1 METVRHLP
9 SPPNKRLAVH
19 VKPAAERAL
28 RQEHPWVFEDS
39 ITKQNTEGEAGS
51 LAIIFDRKKD
61 KFLAAGLYDPY
72 SPIRIKALQFNK
84 PATINARW
92 FAGKI
97 EQAFERRRPLLQTD
111 TNSYRLVYGEN
122 DGLPGL
128 VADVYDYVLVVKL
141 YSLIWVPYLREV
153 LMPLLRLSGCH
164 TAVLRLSRNVK
175 QQPEELYGLE
185 DGQVIHGDLPEA
197 TIVFREHSLRFR
209 ANVVK
214 GHKTGYFLDHRHNRK
229 RVGEL
234 AKGKSVLDVFAY
246 AGGFS
251 VHALSGGA
259 TEVTS
264 LDISAQAL
272 EMAKQNVA
280 LNEAAGTHHTL
291 VGDAFEQMENL
302 RQRGEQFDLV
312 VVDPPS
318 FAKKA
323 SERERALQAYRRLAQ
338 LSAKLVKPEGILMLA
353 SCSSRVSAEDF
364 FGAVTDVLPASFR
377 EINRTFHDVD
387 HAVGFPEGAYLKAV
401 YFHNK
406 KEPMLFRT
414 GSNRPFR

>member
-1 METVRHLP
+1 
-9 SPPNKRLAVH
+9 
-19 VKPAAERAL
+19 
-28 RQEHPWVFEDS
+28 
-39 ITKQNTEGEAGS
+39 
-51 LAIIFDRKKD
+51 
-61 KFLAAGLYDPY
+61 
-72 SPIRIKALQFNK
+72 
-84 PATINARW
+84 
-92 FAGKI
+92 
-97 EQAFERRRPLLQTD
+97 
-111 TNSYRLVYGEN
+111 
-122 DGLPGL
+122 

-153 LMPLLRLSGCH
+153 LLPLLRLSGCK
-164 TAVLRLSRNVK
+164 TAVLRLSRNVQ
-175 QQPEELYGLE
+175 QQPEKLYGLQ
-185 DGQVIHGDLPEA
+185 DGQVIHGELPEA
-197 TIVFREHSLRFR
+197 TIVFREHGLRFR

-229 RVGEL
+229 RIGEL

-259 TEVTS
+259 AEVTS

-280 LNEAAGTHHTL
+280 LNEVTGTHHIL

-302 RQRGEQFDLV
+302 RQRGEQFDIV

-323 SERERALQAYRRLAQ
+323 SERERALQAYQRLAA
-338 LSAKLVKPEGILMLA
+338 LSSYLVKPEGILLLA
-353 SCSSRVSAEDF
+353 SCSSRVSAEEF
-364 FGAVTDVLPASFR
+364 FHAVADVLPSSFR
-377 EINRTFHDVD
+377 EMDHTFHDVD

-401 YFHNK
+401 YFK
-406 KEPMLFRT
+406 KVA
-414 GSNRPFR
+414 